1 MGRVT
6 CEPGA
11 AARRRLRSY
20 NAFYACGARFYAL
33 RARKSVAGVFLFMV
47 LRIIYRRAKADIS
60 KRLLYG
66 LLYIIILCAI
76 IAIRL

>member
-6 CEPGA
+6 YAQAPPGGGLA
-11 AARRRLRSY
+11 ESQRILCVRR
-20 NAFYACGARFYAL
+20 AFYAL
-33 RARKSVAGVFLFMV
+33 QARKSVTGVFLFMV